1 MRKHNYIR
9 TLRAFGIIGLVILL
23 LGLLGCRTRK
33 VATTEQKQVQKE
45 RIIKYKD
52 STALFQQNT
61 QTLQLDTH
69 ASQEYEVT
77 VESDKDSLGN
87 SKELVYYRIRDGD
100 NETIRVRGGKVKITT
115 KSSLSNSQ
123 IVANTTLTSTI
134 STTNN
139 ELRNTE
145 STTAFSHKTKE
156 VKSVMSCWWVWL
168 LLALLVWL
176 CWRFR
181 KCFFFFIL
189 ILLVLCRN
197 APRVIVRGFFLL
209 FYQSSFFDC
218 DVPFKYSLIFSIC
231 EL

>member
-1 MRKHNYIR
+1 MNRIIIALLAFL
-9 TLRAFGIIGLVILL
+9 TLI
-23 LGLLGCRTRK
+23 GCRTRK
-33 VATTEQKQVQKE
+33 EVTNTEQKQVQKE

-52 STALFQQNT
+52 STALFQHNA

-77 VESDKDSLGN
+77 VESDKDSIGN

-100 NETIRVRGGKVKITT
+100 NETIRVSGGKVKITT
-115 KSSLSNSQ
+115 KSNLSNSQ

-139 ELRNTE
+139 ELLNTE

-156 VKSVMSCWWVWL
+156 VNSVMSYWWVWL

-181 KCFFFFIL
+181 KCFF
-189 ILLVLCRN
+189 
-197 APRVIVRGFFLL
+197 
-209 FYQSSFFDC
+209 
-218 DVPFKYSLIFSIC
+218 SLY
-231 EL
+231 

>member
-1 MRKHNYIR
+1 MSR
-9 TLRAFGIIGLVILL
+9 IITLL
-23 LGLLGCRTRK
+23 LVASLILIGCRSRK

-52 STALFQQNT
+52 STVLFQQNA

-69 ASQEYEVT
+69 TSQEYEVT
-77 VESDKDSLGN
+77 VESDKDSVGN

-123 IVANTTLTSTI
+123 IVANTTLTNTI
-134 STTNN
+134 NTTNN

-156 VKSVMSCWWVWL
+156 VSSVMSYWWVWL
-168 LLALLVWL
+168 LMVLLVWL

-181 KCFFFFIL
+181 KCFF
-189 ILLVLCRN
+189 
-197 APRVIVRGFFLL
+197 
-209 FYQSSFFDC
+209 
-218 DVPFKYSLIFSIC
+218 SLY
-231 EL
+231 

>member
-1 MRKHNYIR
+1 MNRIIIALLAFL
-9 TLRAFGIIGLVILL
+9 TLI
-23 LGLLGCRTRK
+23 GCRTRK
-33 VATTEQKQVQKE
+33 EVTNTEQKQVQKE

-52 STALFQQNT
+52 STALFRQNT

-77 VESDKDSLGN
+77 VESDKDSVGN
-87 SKELVYYRIRDGD
+87 SKELTYTRIRDGD
-100 NETIRVRGGKVKITT
+100 NETIRVSGGKVKITT
-115 KSSLSNSQ
+115 KSNLSNSQ
-123 IVANTTLTSTI
+123 IVANTTLTNTI
-134 STTNN
+134 ITTNN

-156 VKSVMSCWWVWL
+156 VNSVMSYWWVWL
-168 LLALLVWL
+168 LMALLVWL

-189 ILLVLCRN
+189 ILLVYVKSPACDRAGL
-197 APRVIVRGFFLL
+197 FLL

>member
-181 KCFFFFIL
+181 KCFF
-189 ILLVLCRN
+189 
-197 APRVIVRGFFLL
+197 
-209 FYQSSFFDC
+209 
-218 DVPFKYSLIFSIC
+218 SLY
-231 EL
+231 